1 MASETQD
8 AAPSPEGGLGDRFQV
23 GEVVFLT
30 APTVLWFLLFLIAPL
45 VIIGI
50 YSFLTYE
57 SFSVIWQF
65 TTAAWAAVFEPTVY
79 STMARSLVI
88 GVVVTAVTL
97 IFGYPL
103 AYYLRF
109 VASERGGILILL
121 FLIIPFWTS
130 AIIRTLGWYP
140 ILGRT
145 GVVNQ
150 LFIIAGL
157 IDSPI
162 SWLLFSPFSQ
172 IVGYLAEL
180 VVFMASPIFISLAQI
195 DEDLLDASET
205 LRGDPI
211 ATFRNVTFPLSMPGV
226 VIGIIFVFVLSIG
239 NFTVPQFLSGGQGTI
254 TTLIYLSVNNGLNY
268 PDASALSITLL
279 IIIFAVVY
287 VLTRFVDI
295 SQIAQG

>member
-1 MASETQD
+1 MASEAQD
-8 AAPSPEGGLGDRFQV
+8 APATEARFEGLSR
-23 GEVVFLT
+23 EIIALST
-30 APTVLWFLLFLIAPL
+30 PTVLWFLVFLIAPL

-57 SFSVIWQF
+57 SFNVIWEF
-65 TTAAWAAVFEPTVY
+65 TFAAWAAVFEPTVY
-79 STMARSLVI
+79 NTMARSLVI

-109 VASERGGILILL
+109 YVSERAGILLLL
-121 FLIIPFWTS
+121 FLVIPFWTS

-145 GVVNQ
+145 GVINQ
-150 LFIIAGL
+150 LLIIVGVL
-157 IDSPI
+157 DQPI

-172 IVGYLAEL
+172 IAGYLAEL

-205 LRGDPI
+205 LRGDPV

-268 PDASALSITLL
+268 PDAAALSITLL
-279 IIIFAVVY
+279 VIIFAVVY